1 MKVIQK
7 FKSRSIARLSE
18 ANGVRFGQRGR
29 RFCNS
34 LPRLGWS
41 FLGPRSNKRRIHHF
55 GCTKSPLELSL
66 SERKQATWQGK
77 AKADETPL
85 ESWAASRIRSAG
97 MKRTLSARKAE
108 LFSRDCADS
117 SRADY
122 VGANFAAGATGTV
135 KAANREVEIIELSF
149 G

>member
-41 FLGPRSNKRRIHHF
+41 FLGQRSNKRRIHHI

-77 AKADETPL
+77 AKADETPPGKL
-85 ESWAASRIRSAG
+85 GRFENP
-97 MKRTLSARKAE
+97 KR
-108 LFSRDCADS
+108 RDE
-117 SRADY
+117 
-122 VGANFAAGATGTV
+122 ANPVSPQG
-135 KAANREVEIIELSF
+135 
-149 G
+149 